1 MMNKSNE
8 KENIYSRVTTFEDSL
23 NVINKQEQ
31 EITRLKSELN
41 IVKKER
47 DLLVIEVSKLKFEL
61 EIADNSKKLYSLRW
75 VVKLDC

>member
-61 EIADNSKKLYSLRW
+61 EIADNSKKLYSLR
-75 VVKLDC
+75 